1 MSKRIRGDLCLGN
14 ARIGQKVRCIHSAFP
29 EVLVCGEYYY
39 VYANLIDEDGNR
51 GVVVGTNLG
60 PSNRVEHPL
69 RTKQGEDIAFD
80 YDNFT
85 VVQRP

>member
-14 ARIGQKVRCIHSAFP
+14 ARIGQKVRCVHSPFS

-51 GVVVGTNLG
+51 GVVVGTNLD
-60 PSNRVEHPL
+60 PNNRVQHPL
-69 RTKQGEDIAFD
+69 QTKLKEDIAFD
-80 YDNFT
+80 YDYFA